1 MLIDPHLLVSQEDI
15 IQEDQNDIVDDTV
28 PQDQPRI
35 TERPTT
41 VFVEQKGKYC
51 TLENFGGEIIGKL
64 MDYLPKISSSI
75 FTDIPKM
82 YLAYALTLACQ

>member
-15 IQEDQNDIVDDTV
+15 IQEDHNDIVDDTI

-41 VFVEQKGKYC
+41 VFVEQKGQYIAWFC
-51 TLENFGGEIIGKL
+51 VAEYFSVTFTL
-64 MDYLPKISSSI
+64 I
-75 FTDIPKM
+75 FN
-82 YLAYALTLACQ
+82 LTLIL